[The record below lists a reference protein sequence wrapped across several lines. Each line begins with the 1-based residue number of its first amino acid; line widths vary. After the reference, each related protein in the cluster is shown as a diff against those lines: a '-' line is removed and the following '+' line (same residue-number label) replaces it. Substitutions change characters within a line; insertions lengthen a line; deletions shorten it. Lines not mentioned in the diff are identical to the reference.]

1 MRRLTLLLVASL
13 VAALAG
19 GLTVAG
25 PASAGGPFTFVVKR
39 TTAFN
44 SVDIKDKNV
53 RCPEGSQRTG
63 GGVHIDGKV
72 RNKVAIHADRPIND
86 GWRGA
91 AHETV
96 DPFRKNWSLTVRV
109 VCEGF
114 PRDGIG

>member
-1 MRRLTLLLVASL
+1 MRRTTLLLVVSL
-13 VAALAG
+13 VAALAV

-25 PASAGGPFTFVVKR
+25 PASAGAGFTFVVKK
-39 TTAFN
+39 TTPFN
-44 SVDIKDKNV
+44 SVDIKDRNV

-72 RNKVAIHADRPIND
+72 RNKVAIHANRPIFN

-109 VCEGF
+109 VCEGL
-114 PRDGIG
+114 PVWKE